1 MGKVKNALLDMELTN
16 DMLNW
21 RRDELATF
29 KSENAYTR
37 GGTYPKEIAS
47 RKKDLAQSIVRLHL
61 ALINLGLTKVP
72 AKNVWVSR
80 RTVVR
85 PQDFDMFDP
94 SRKNSAEMFTLRR
107 RNTHA

>member
-1 MGKVKNALLDMELTN
+1 MGRMKNAALDLEHTQ
-16 DMLNW
+16 DMLKFHQT
-21 RRDELATF
+21 ELAEF
-29 KSENAYTR
+29 KSENAYKR
-37 GGTYPKEIAS
+37 GGTYPKEIAA
-47 RKKDLAQSIVRLHL
+47 RKYDLARTIVRLHL

-94 SRKNSAEMFTLRR
+94 MRETSAEMFTPRR